1 MKIGII
7 QTSFRSWGGGEKQA
21 IRLASSLGALGHDV
35 HLYTPSFDR
44 SLFGRCDRF
53 QLHETLRLAGNR
65 IANPLIELASLVIH
79 VSNDLDII
87 NCHNYPTEIAGYFC
101 KAKTGIPVVW
111 MCNEPPLFYFGQGS
125 SMFGHLGPARDAF
138 KALDVRAVRAIDR
151 VVVLDEINR
160 VRVRRLYSRDATIVR
175 TGVDTEFEP
184 TLREDVRRSY
194 DLSDSIA
201 ILQVG
206 LSDSKRPID
215 AIKAI
220 FILRGKGLNV
230 KLILAGKPTV
240 ELVNII
246 NQTKSASIIVAGAL
260 GEGELSKLYVACDIV
275 VFPAE
280 QTWGLTAVEGMAA
293 GKPVIVSNCAG
304 VAEIV
309 QHGVNGYIVQSRNPK
324 EMATVIQMLARDPN
338 LRETIGNNAK
348 SFISRNLSWK
358 SYAQTMEKIFR
369 GVLENP

>member
-125 SMFGHLGPARDAF
+125 SMFGHLGPARDA
-138 KALDVRAVRAIDR
+138 
-151 VVVLDEINR
+151 
-160 VRVRRLYSRDATIVR
+160 TIVR

-230 KLILAGKPTV
+230 KLILAGNPTV

-358 SYAQTMEKIFR
+358 SYAQTMEKTFR